1 MSING
6 KKPVRDSKGKIVKNL
21 YQKSDDK
28 PGKTKEFKATA
39 AAYRLARERKKTG
52 RLNMDDLR
60 RAINSVNGVSVTK
73 NVTPAALKSV
83 GKKINAAIP
92 IVNTKKKD

>member
-1 MSING
+1 MSNG
-6 KKPVRDSKGKIVKNL
+6 KKPVRDTKGKIVKNL
-21 YQKSDDK
+21 FQKADTPPKKKIQDSYS
-28 PGKTKEFKATA
+28 FKKAIE
-39 AAYRLARERKKTG
+39 LARDRKKTG

-60 RAINSVNGVSVTK
+60 NAINSVKGVTVTK

-92 IVNTKKKD
+92 LVGTKKKD

>member
-28 PGKTKEFKATA
+28 PGKTKEFKPTA
-39 AAYRLARERKKTG
+39 AAYRLARERKKTA

-92 IVNTKKKD
+92 LTNKKD

>member
-21 YQKSDDK
+21 YQKSNDK

-92 IVNTKKKD
+92 LTNKKD

>member
-92 IVNTKKKD
+92 LTNKKD

>member
-1 MSING
+1 MSNG

-21 YQKSDDK
+21 YQKADK
-28 PGKTKEFKATA
+28 PPKKKIESSYSFQKAVE
-39 AAYRLARERKKTG
+39 LARERKKTG

-60 RAINSVNGVSVTK
+60 NAINSVKGVTVAKS
-73 NVTPAALKSV
+73 VTPAALKSV

-92 IVNTKKKD
+92 LTKKKD

>member
-1 MSING
+1 MSIHG

-21 YQKSDDK
+21 YQKADVK
-28 PGKTKEFKATA
+28 PSGENLTK
-39 AAYRLARERKKTG
+39 AYELARERKPSG

-60 RAINSVNGVSVTK
+60 NAINAVKGVTVTK

-92 IVNTKKKD
+92 LVGTKKKD

>member
-28 PGKTKEFKATA
+28 PGKTKEFKPTA

-60 RAINSVNGVSVTK
+60 NAINSVKGVTVTK

-83 GKKINAAIP
+83 GNKISKVIP
-92 IVNTKKKD
+92 LTTKKKD

>member
-1 MSING
+1 MSNG

-21 YQKSDDK
+21 YQKADNK
-28 PGKTKEFKATA
+28 PSKLKEFGKTATA
-39 AAYRLARERKKTG
+39 LKLARERKPTG

-73 NVTPAALKSV
+73 TVTPAALKSV

-92 IVNTKKKD
+92 LMSAKKKD

>member
-1 MSING
+1 
-6 KKPVRDSKGKIVKNL
+6 
-21 YQKSDDK
+21 
-28 PGKTKEFKATA
+28 
-39 AAYRLARERKKTG
+39 
-52 RLNMDDLR
+52 MDDLR

-92 IVNTKKKD
+92 LTNKKD